1 MTFTARVSPPQMVQ
15 ALALLAALVGVA
27 TWSSLL
33 LTSAESHTP
42 SAAPQLLAA
51 RSDSPAL
58 QWFSNQTAPVDIKVS
73 GVMAGSRGAVA
84 ILSLNDGPPRSF
96 LQTEVSCVLHRPE
109 RFWSIMDSKQEG
121 QVAAIR
127 QYSPFGS
134 LSLRERARVRGLLQ
148 SPEPPQNLRPQVN
161 SAHFF
166 KEFT

>member
-1 MTFTARVSPPQMVQ
+1 MTFTARFTPPQMVQ

-42 SAAPQLLAA
+42 AAAPQLLAA

-58 QWFSNQTAPVDIKVS
+58 QWFSNQTAPMDIKVS

-96 LQTEVSCVLHRPE
+96 LQGERVGPGVRLVAVEGDGVVIEQGGETVRLGVERLGEGGGVAEVGEAL
-109 RFWSIMDSKQEG
+109 
-121 QVAAIR
+121 
-127 QYSPFGS
+127 
-134 LSLRERARVRGLLQ
+134 
-148 SPEPPQNLRPQVN
+148 N
-161 SAHFF
+161 
-166 KEFT
+166 

>member
-42 SAAPQLLAA
+42 AAAPQLLAA

-96 LQTEVSCVLHRPE
+96 LQGEKVGPGVKLVAV
-109 RFWSIMDSKQEG
+109 EG
-121 QVAAIR
+121 DGMVIEQ
-127 QYSPFGS
+127 GGG
-134 LSLRERARVRGLLQ
+134 RVRLGVERLVEGVVLP
-148 SPEPPQNLRPQVN
+148 SLIRP
-161 SAHFF
+161 
-166 KEFT
+166 

>member
-1 MTFTARVSPPQMVQ
+1 MVQ

-42 SAAPQLLAA
+42 AAAPQLLAA

-96 LQTEVSCVLHRPE
+96 LQGEKVGPGVKLVAV
-109 RFWSIMDSKQEG
+109 EG
-121 QVAAIR
+121 DGVVIEQ
-127 QYSPFGS
+127 GG
-134 LSLRERARVRGLLQ
+134 ERVRLGVERLGEGVVL
-148 SPEPPQNLRPQVN
+148 PKLVRP
-161 SAHFF
+161 
-166 KEFT
+166 

>member
-1 MTFTARVSPPQMVQ
+1 MTFTARFSPPQMVQ

-42 SAAPQLLAA
+42 AAAPQLLAA

-58 QWFSNQTAPVDIKVS
+58 QWFSNQTAPMDIKVS

-96 LQTEVSCVLHRPE
+96 LQGE
-109 RFWSIMDSKQEG
+109 RVGPGVKLVAVEG
-121 QVAAIR
+121 DGVVIEQ
-127 QYSPFGS
+127 GG
-134 LSLRERARVRGLLQ
+134 ERVRLGVERLGEGVVL
-148 SPEPPQNLRPQVN
+148 PRLLRP
-161 SAHFF
+161 
-166 KEFT
+166 

>member
-1 MTFTARVSPPQMVQ
+1 MVQ

-33 LTSAESHTP
+33 LTTAESHTP
-42 SAAPQLLAA
+42 AAAPQLLAA

-96 LQTEVSCVLHRPE
+96 LQGEKVGPGVKLVAV
-109 RFWSIMDSKQEG
+109 EG
-121 QVAAIR
+121 DGVVIEQ
-127 QYSPFGS
+127 GG
-134 LSLRERARVRGLLQ
+134 ERVRLGVERLAEGGVL
-148 SPEPPQNLRPQVN
+148 PRLAWP
-161 SAHFF
+161 
-166 KEFT
+166 

>member
-1 MTFTARVSPPQMVQ
+1 MTFTARISPPQMVQ

-42 SAAPQLLAA
+42 VAAPQLLAA

-96 LQTEVSCVLHRPE
+96 LQGEKVGTGVRLVAV
-109 RFWSIMDSKQEG
+109 EG
-121 QVAAIR
+121 DGVVIEQ
-127 QYSPFGS
+127 GG
-134 LSLRERARVRGLLQ
+134 ERVRLGVERLGDGVVL
-148 SPEPPQNLRPQVN
+148 PRLVRP
-161 SAHFF
+161 
-166 KEFT
+166 

>member
-42 SAAPQLLAA
+42 AAAPQLLAA

-58 QWFSNQTAPVDIKVS
+58 QWFSNQTAPMDIKVS

-96 LQTEVSCVLHRPE
+96 LQGEKVGPGVKLVAV
-109 RFWSIMDSKQEG
+109 EG
-121 QVAAIR
+121 DGVVIEQ
-127 QYSPFGS
+127 GG
-134 LSLRERARVRGLLQ
+134 ERVRLGVERLGEGVVLP
-148 SPEPPQNLRPQVN
+148 SFRRP
-161 SAHFF
+161 
-166 KEFT
+166 

>member
-1 MTFTARVSPPQMVQ
+1 MTFTARFSPPQIVQ

-42 SAAPQLLAA
+42 AAAPQLLAA

-96 LQTEVSCVLHRPE
+96 LQGEKVGPGVKLVAV
-109 RFWSIMDSKQEG
+109 EG
-121 QVAAIR
+121 DGVVIEQ
-127 QYSPFGS
+127 GG
-134 LSLRERARVRGLLQ
+134 ERVRLGVERLGEGVVL
-148 SPEPPQNLRPQVN
+148 PRLVRP
-161 SAHFF
+161 
-166 KEFT
+166 

>member
-42 SAAPQLLAA
+42 AAAPQLLAA

-58 QWFSNQTAPVDIKVS
+58 QWFSNQTAPVEIKVS

-96 LQTEVSCVLHRPE
+96 LQGEKVGPGVELVAV
-109 RFWSIMDSKQEG
+109 EG
-121 QVAAIR
+121 DGVVIEQ
-127 QYSPFGS
+127 GG
-134 LSLRERARVRGLLQ
+134 ERVRLGVERLVDVVVL
-148 SPEPPQNLRPQVN
+148 PRLARP
-161 SAHFF
+161 
-166 KEFT
+166 

>member
-1 MTFTARVSPPQMVQ
+1 MTFTARISPPQMIQ

-42 SAAPQLLAA
+42 AAAPQLLAA

-58 QWFSNQTAPVDIKVS
+58 QWFSNQTAPMDIKVS

-96 LQTEVSCVLHRPE
+96 LQGERVGPGVKLVAVEGDGVVIEQGGETVRLGVERLGEGVEMPRLVRP
-109 RFWSIMDSKQEG
+109 
-121 QVAAIR
+121 
-127 QYSPFGS
+127 
-134 LSLRERARVRGLLQ
+134 
-148 SPEPPQNLRPQVN
+148 
-161 SAHFF
+161 
-166 KEFT
+166 

>member
-1 MTFTARVSPPQMVQ
+1 MVQ

-42 SAAPQLLAA
+42 AAAPQLLAA

-58 QWFSNQTAPVDIKVS
+58 QWFSNQTAPMDIKVS

-96 LQTEVSCVLHRPE
+96 LQGEKVGPGVKLVAV
-109 RFWSIMDSKQEG
+109 EG
-121 QVAAIR
+121 DGVVIEQ
-127 QYSPFGS
+127 GG
-134 LSLRERARVRGLLQ
+134 ERVRLGVERLGEGVEMPRLV
-148 SPEPPQNLRPQVN
+148 RP
-161 SAHFF
+161 
-166 KEFT
+166 

>member
-1 MTFTARVSPPQMVQ
+1 MTFTARFSPPQMVQ

-42 SAAPQLLAA
+42 AAAPQLLAA

-96 LQTEVSCVLHRPE
+96 LQGEKVGPGVKLVAV
-109 RFWSIMDSKQEG
+109 EG
-121 QVAAIR
+121 DGVVIEQ
-127 QYSPFGS
+127 GG
-134 LSLRERARVRGLLQ
+134 ERVRLGVERLGEGVVL
-148 SPEPPQNLRPQVN
+148 PRLVKP
-161 SAHFF
+161 
-166 KEFT
+166 